1 MNVPCLVV
9 STIDEEEPT
18 AEWAYAPE
26 GYSGRTL
33 TGNEYVRGRMA
44 FFVNDSVWY
53 DSGEYLA
60 GASGVRIKLRGNTS
74 ALWNKKSYK
83 IKLSKK
89 NDLFFRDDKK
99 YKSKDWILLNC
110 PKIDLNTIVGF
121 KISELLGMEWTPKS
135 QFVNL
140 IVNGDYKGLYVLVEA
155 IDKDAGRINISNNG
169 FILEDDPYWWNEDY
183 YFKGGLLPDYQGYTL
198 KYPEFEDVGEVTLN
212 KIKDYILEVETCL
225 SNKGDISKYI
235 DVESF
240 AKWLL
245 VHDILGTEDGR
256 GSNRYF
262 YKESLD
268 AASSSLLKIG
278 PPWDFDDILKR
289 KNNWS
294 QQHSGNYRFY
304 YKYLLDNDS
313 FNDEFVNQWNR
324 VKETLYDD
332 LTSFFDDLCSVYGE
346 DLEKSRRFD
355 SERYNRNNLNSLETE
370 IELVESWIREQI
382 LWIDEQLSNYIVID
396 NVYEK
401 DSLDAVFLLDGR
413 KVDSSIEL
421 PPGLYIING
430 KKVFLGRKKVLL
442 LN

>member
-1 MNVPCLVV
+1 MGC
-9 STIDEEEPT
+9 S
-18 AEWAYAPE
+18 
-26 GYSGRTL
+26 S
-33 TGNEYVRGRMA
+33 
-44 FFVNDSVWY
+44 
-53 DSGEYLA
+53 
-60 GASGVRIKLRGNTS
+60 
-74 ALWNKKSYK
+74 
-83 IKLSKK
+83 
-89 NDLFFRDDKK
+89 
-99 YKSKDWILLNC
+99 
-110 PKIDLNTIVGF
+110 
-121 KISELLGMEWTPKS
+121 
-135 QFVNL
+135 
-140 IVNGDYKGLYVLVEA
+140 
-155 IDKDAGRINISNNG
+155 
-169 FILEDDPYWWNEDY
+169 YWWNEDY

-304 YKYLLDNDS
+304 YKYLLDYDS
-313 FNDEFVNQWNR
+313 FNDEFVSQWNR

-382 LWIDEQLSNYIVID
+382 LWIDEQLSNL
-396 NVYEK
+396 YEK
-401 DSLDAVFLLDGR
+401 ESLDGVFLLDGR

-421 PPGLYIING
+421 PTGLYIING
-430 KKVFLGRKKVLL
+430 KKMLLRRKEIYY
-442 LN
+442 

>member
-9 STIDEEEPT
+9 STIDEKEPT

-169 FILEDDPYWWNEDY
+169 FILEDDPY
-183 YFKGGLLPDYQGYTL
+183 
-198 KYPEFEDVGEVTLN
+198 
-212 KIKDYILEVETCL
+212 
-225 SNKGDISKYI
+225 
-235 DVESF
+235 
-240 AKWLL
+240 
-245 VHDILGTEDGR
+245 
-256 GSNRYF
+256 
-262 YKESLD
+262 
-268 AASSSLLKIG
+268 
-278 PPWDFDDILKR
+278 
-289 KNNWS
+289 
-294 QQHSGNYRFY
+294 
-304 YKYLLDNDS
+304 
-313 FNDEFVNQWNR
+313 
-324 VKETLYDD
+324 
-332 LTSFFDDLCSVYGE
+332 
-346 DLEKSRRFD
+346 
-355 SERYNRNNLNSLETE
+355 
-370 IELVESWIREQI
+370 
-382 LWIDEQLSNYIVID
+382 
-396 NVYEK
+396 
-401 DSLDAVFLLDGR
+401 
-413 KVDSSIEL
+413 
-421 PPGLYIING
+421 
-430 KKVFLGRKKVLL
+430 
-442 LN
+442 